1 MQAYLT
7 KFASQIVGAVPNIIA
22 ALLIF
27 VFSLYL
33 AKLLG
38 NLVKR
43 VLLRKNTASGVTHL
57 LADMLTWTIIVLGV
71 VAALQRF
78 FNVAAFLAGLGII
91 GFTLGF
97 AMQNVVQNFASGI
110 ILLVQQPFK
119 VGDEIQT
126 LEFEGL
132 VLQINI
138 RTTEMQAKDG
148 RIVIL
153 PNAEVISH
161 PIVNYTRANRRRVNL
176 VVRISNAANLELVRQ
191 LTTMQIQDVVG
202 FAHAPEPSVIF
213 QNLEHESVELKIY
226 FWVDVSLTSLDVA
239 KDHAL
244 LKLQEIFK
252 RNKIKLSPK
261 PACLESAR

>member
-43 VLLRKNTASGVTHL
+43 VLLRKNTAFGVTHL

-161 PIVNYTRANRRRVNL
+161 PIVNYTRANRRRVDVIL
-176 VVRISNAANLELVRQ
+176 QIAEPADLDKIRQ
-191 LTTMQIQDVVG
+191 LAQAQVKEVIGSVQFPT
-202 FAHAPEPSVIF
+202 PEAVF
-213 QNLEHESVELKIY
+213 QNLNQNSVELRVS
-226 FWVDVSLTSLDVA
+226 FWIDVSSVSTAVA
-239 KDHAL
+239 KDQAL
-244 LKLQEIFK
+244 IKLKETFK
-252 RNKIKLSPK
+252 RYKVKLAAPM
-261 PACLESAR
+261 AYLEAVK